1 MDRQLEKTIGWR
13 TAFTKHALPWWCGA
27 ILTIFVGYLLLHNNS
42 STLHIDGRA
51 ITISDVVE
59 GEFNDYIR
67 ISGQVRPFV
76 TIQIS
81 PQEGGRVEE
90 IYVEEGADV
99 RKGDKLL
106 RLTNDNLDMQIL
118 NSEAELAEKENI
130 LRNTLI
136 SMEQQRLTLNQEM
149 LQLKVDVRRLK
160 RTYEQQKQLYNERLI
175 AKEDFLKAEED
186 FELANEKLKLV
197 SERQKQDSI
206 YRSIEVTQMQESLN
220 NMRLNMQMIRRRKEN
235 LVIKAPI
242 DGQLGILDV
251 VLGENIVAGSKIGQ
265 ISDMT
270 NYKVESQIDEHYIDK
285 VMPGLMATVER
296 QGVTYKTS
304 LRKVYP
310 EVNSGK
316 FNADFKFCNSL
327 PDNLRNG
334 QTYYLNLQ
342 LGQPTEAIII
352 SRGSFYQQTGGR
364 WIYVLSP
371 DGHTATKRSICIG
384 RQNPNYYEVVEGLV
398 AGERVIVSGYET
410 YGDNEVL
417 ILE

>member
-1 MDRQLEKTIGWR
+1 MDRKIEKVTGWR
-13 TAFTKHALPWWCGA
+13 VAFTKRALPWWGA
-27 ILTIFVGYLLLHNNS
+27 CALGIIIIALLLRDNS
-42 STLHIDGRA
+42 STLRVDGSS
-51 ITISDVVE
+51 ITISDVVD

-67 ISGQVRPFV
+67 ISGQVRPLI

-81 PQEGGRVEE
+81 PQEGGTVEE

-99 RKGDKLL
+99 HKGDPLV

-136 SMEQQRLTLNQEM
+136 SMEQQRLSLRQEM
-149 LQLKVDVRRLK
+149 LQLNVDVRRLK
-160 RTYEQQKQLYNERLI
+160 RTYLQQKQLFEEHLI
-175 AKEDFLKAEED
+175 AKEDYLKAEED
-186 FELANEKLKLV
+186 YELSNEKLKLIV
-197 SERQKQDSI
+197 ERQKQDSI
-206 YRSIEVTQMQESLN
+206 YRSIEVAQMQESLN
-220 NMRLNMQMIRRRKEN
+220 NMRKNMQMIRHRKEN

-242 DGQLGILDV
+242 DGQLGVLDA
-251 VLGENIVAGSKIGQ
+251 VLGENIGAGAKIGQ

-285 VMPGLMATVER
+285 VMPGLSATVER
-296 QGVTYKTS
+296 QGVTYNTS

-310 EVNSGK
+310 EVHSGK
-316 FNADFKFCNSL
+316 FNADFKFCDSL
-327 PDNLRNG
+327 PDNLRTG

-342 LGQPTEAIII
+342 LGQPSEAVLIA
-352 SRGSFYQQTGGR
+352 RGTFYQKTGGR

-371 DGHTATKRSICIG
+371 DGSKAIRRNITIG
-384 RQNPNYYEVVEGLV
+384 RQNPNFYEVLDGLT
-398 AGERVIVSGYET
+398 AGERVIVSGYES

>member
-1 MDRQLEKTIGWR
+1 MDRKIEKVTGWR
-13 TAFTKHALPWWCGA
+13 VAFTKRALPWWGA
-27 ILTIFVGYLLLHNNS
+27 SALGIIIIALLLRDNS
-42 STLHIDGRA
+42 STLRVDGSS

-67 ISGQVRPFV
+67 ISGQVRPLI

-81 PQEGGRVEE
+81 PQEGGTVEE

-99 RKGDKLL
+99 HKGDPLV

-136 SMEQQRLTLNQEM
+136 SMEQQRLSLRQEM
-149 LQLKVDVRRLK
+149 LQLNVDVRRLK
-160 RTYEQQKQLYNERLI
+160 RTYLQQKQLFEEHLI
-175 AKEDFLKAEED
+175 AKEDYLKAEED
-186 FELANEKLKLV
+186 YELSNEKLKLIV
-197 SERQKQDSI
+197 ERQKQDSI
-206 YRSIEVTQMQESLN
+206 YRSIEVAQMQESLN
-220 NMRLNMQMIRRRKEN
+220 NMRKNMQMIRHRKEN

-242 DGQLGILDV
+242 DGQLGVLDA
-251 VLGENIVAGSKIGQ
+251 VLGENIGAGAKIGQ

-285 VMPGLMATVER
+285 VIPGLMATVER
-296 QGVTYKTS
+296 QGVKYNTS

-310 EVNSGK
+310 EVNAGK
-316 FNADFKFCNSL
+316 FNADFKFCDSL

-342 LGQPTEAIII
+342 LGQPSEAVLI
-352 SRGSFYQQTGGR
+352 SRGTFYQKTGGR

-371 DGHTATKRSICIG
+371 DGTTATKRSITIG
-384 RQNPNYYEVVEGLV
+384 RQNPNFYEVIDGLTP
-398 AGERVIVSGYET
+398 GERVIVSGYET